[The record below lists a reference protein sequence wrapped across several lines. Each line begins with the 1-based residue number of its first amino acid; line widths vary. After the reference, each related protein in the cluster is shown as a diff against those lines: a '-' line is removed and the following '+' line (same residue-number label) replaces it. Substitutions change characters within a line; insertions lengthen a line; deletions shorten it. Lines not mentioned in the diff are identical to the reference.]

1 MTRLFTIPVVS
12 LGLFG
17 CNQSSPPVPDVAV
30 VAAPRAEA
38 KPPDAAQT
46 PVVPPKKEE
55 PPPPVFPFPNDAAG
69 KALPK
74 VVTPPSPPLPAT
86 EKFGTAPKVRTA
98 PNKLVE
104 PEPLSKMLYSPPPL
118 LPAKPAGVRP
128 TSPSE
133 RVPLDLGFGASKV
146 PAKPVLPDSPGIAIK
161 ARDAK
166 LPPDLAPLARQLPD
180 RASLDDPTA
189 EPGNA
194 IIVSRTPML
203 VLGLAG
209 FLKSVLPDPFE
220 FADQVKPRVLPT
232 AEPRLVP
239 VPINPQRTK

>member
-1 MTRLFTIPVVS
+1 MTRLFTIPFVS
-12 LGLFG
+12 LGLLG
-17 CNQSSPPVPDVAV
+17 CNQSPPAVPDVAV
-30 VAAPRAEA
+30 VAAQQADA
-38 KPPDAAQT
+38 KPADAAQT
-46 PVVPPKKEE
+46 PVVQPKKDE
-55 PPPPVFPFPNDAAG
+55 PPPVFPFPNDAAG

-74 VVTPPSPPLPAT
+74 VVSPPSPPLPAT

-128 TSPSE
+128 TSPTE

-146 PAKPVLPDSPGIAIK
+146 PAKPLLPDSPGIAIK

-189 EPGNA
+189 EPGNL

-232 AEPRLVP
+232 AEPRLAP